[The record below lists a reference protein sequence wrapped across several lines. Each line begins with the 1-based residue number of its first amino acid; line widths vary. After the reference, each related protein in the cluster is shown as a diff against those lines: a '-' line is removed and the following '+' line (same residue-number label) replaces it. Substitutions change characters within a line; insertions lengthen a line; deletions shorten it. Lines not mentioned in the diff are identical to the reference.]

1 MKSRRIVLML
11 IVFWIMT
18 LVVIDLASAR
28 SVSLT
33 TTIVVTV
40 KSAPKENL
48 LPNDKNADTVKELA
62 KEQAMPQPYIKQDV
76 NPSGEQ
82 VYTITDKL

>member
-1 MKSRRIVLML
+1 MKRRQIVSLL
-11 IVFWIMT
+11 IVFWMMT
-18 LVVIDLASAR
+18 VGVIDLASAY

-40 KSAPKENL
+40 KSDPKENL

-62 KEQAMPQPYIKQDV
+62 KEQSMTQPYIKQDV
-76 NPSGEQ
+76 NPSGEE
-82 VYTITDKL
+82 VYTISDKL